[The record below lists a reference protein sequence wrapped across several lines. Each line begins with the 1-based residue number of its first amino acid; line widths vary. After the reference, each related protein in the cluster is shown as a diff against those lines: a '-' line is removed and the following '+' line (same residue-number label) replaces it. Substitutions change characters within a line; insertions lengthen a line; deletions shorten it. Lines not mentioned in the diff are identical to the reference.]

1 MKRDLDRLM
10 EERGIDALL
19 ILPGENEDPYR
30 AYLSNGAHFSGMVVK
45 KRGEPPVLVANGME
59 RDEAAK
65 SGFTVYTY
73 DDFGYGELLRE
84 HRNDLDQVRQAWY
97 QRIFEKLNVR
107 GRLAV
112 YGVGDINGAFRL
124 LGALTEGLGDRIE
137 FVTEQERSTIFDRA
151 YETKDAAELAKLR
164 EVARRTSAVM
174 RATREW
180 IASHRA
186 RDGVVVR
193 VDGMPVTIGD
203 AKRYVRSQLFEQ
215 ELEDPEGMILA
226 QGRDAG
232 VPHSKGNND
241 DPLRLGQTIILDL
254 FPREPGGYF
263 HDVTRTWCI
272 GQAPQEVQAAY
283 EAVHEAYQHSV
294 TMCEPGVPTNAV
306 QQSVCQYFE
315 KLGHPTVLSTPGT
328 TDGYVHGLAH
338 GLGLNVHE
346 APFFPTHGEQY
357 CLQPGNVFTIEPGL
371 YYPERGY
378 GVRIEDTV
386 YLNEAGQVE
395 TLTDCPYDLVID
407 LKG

>member
-1 MKRDLDRLM
+1 MKNDLDRLM
-10 EERGIDALL
+10 EERRIGALL

-30 AYLSNGAHFSGMVVK
+30 AYLSNGARFSGMVVK
-45 KRGEPPVLVANGME
+45 KRGEPPVLIANGME

-84 HRNDLDQVRQAWY
+84 HRNDLDQVKPAWY
-97 QRIFEKLNVR
+97 RRIFETLGVQ
-107 GRLAV
+107 GRLTV

-124 LGALTEGLGDRIE
+124 LTALSEGLGDRVE
-137 FVTEQERSTIFDRA
+137 FVTEQERNTIFDRA
-151 YETKDAAELAKLR
+151 YETKDAGELAKLR

-186 RDGVVVR
+186 RDGVVIG
-193 VDGMPVTIGD
+193 DDDSPVTIGD

-215 ELEDPEGMILA
+215 DLEDPEGMIFA

-232 VPHSKGNND
+232 VPHSRGENG
-241 DPLRLGQTIILDL
+241 DPLRLGQTIIFDL

-272 GQAPQEVQAAY
+272 GHATQEVQAAY
-283 EAVHEAYQHSV
+283 EAVREAHRRSIA
-294 TMCEPGVPTNAV
+294 MCEPGVTTNTV
-306 QQSVCQYFE
+306 QHMVCQYFE
-315 KLGHPTVLSTPGT
+315 KLGHPTLLSTPGT

-346 APFFPTHGEQY
+346 APFFPTHSEQY

-378 GVRIEDTV
+378 GVRVEDTV
-386 YLNEAGQVE
+386 YLNEAGQIE

-407 LKG
+407 LKD